1 MNSKGFTLIE
11 ILAVIIIL
19 GILASVA
26 IPRLIG
32 MDKSA
37 ELIALKSGV
46 KEINNRE
53 SLTWGKF
60 KISSNDFSDESINI
74 AIVDEMDLTLTEKY
88 VWNGNILSFGGASIS
103 LKRIP
108 ATNKHPAKWEKE

>member
-11 ILAVIIIL
+11 ILAVLIIL

-37 ELIALKSGV
+37 EILALKSGV
-46 KEINNRE
+46 KEINSRE
-53 SLTWGKF
+53 SLIWSKY
-60 KISSNDFSDESINI
+60 KISLNDFSDESIDI
-74 AIVDEMDLTLTEKY
+74 AIVDEMDLNLTEKY
-88 VWNGNILSFGGASIS
+88 IWNGDILSFGGSSIS

-108 ATNKHPAKWEKE
+108 ATNKHPAIWEKK